1 MTVPERPAPRAAP
14 PLAATLTALA
24 LLAVLASGAGHPAR
38 AQQGAQQ
45 GQQGTPDPEAM
56 RRTQEERD
64 RRAQNL
70 KQVEEALAAS
80 AGNRA
85 ALEAEIAS
93 IGSDRAKL
101 SAALLDA
108 GRQAQA
114 TEDRLN
120 RLEERLRSLTESD
133 AAIRKSLEGRRA
145 VIAEILAALQRMGRR
160 PPPAV
165 LVRPEDVLAAIRT
178 SMLLGAVVPELRG
191 EAETLAG
198 DLAELVRVRGLIA
211 ADRESLRKDL
221 TGWAAERQRIDA
233 LIAARRSRQVQV
245 EADLTAE
252 RQKSAELGSQA
263 KTLKDLVD
271 RMEGELSSARRAA
284 DEVRAA
290 AERQQRAIQEK
301 FAAAAA
307 RDPARLT
314 PKVKFA
320 EARGDLPRPVSG
332 TLLRGFNQPD
342 GQGGT
347 TRGISLRTRTKAV
360 VSSPADGWVSFA
372 GPFRSYGRLLIINAG
387 DGYYLLLAGMDQINV
402 EVGQF
407 VLAGE
412 PVAVMGEGS
421 GSPASASPSV
431 TQAASQRDDD
441 RGDPVLYVE
450 FRKDGGSIDP
460 EPWWARSSSEKVR
473 G

>member
-1 MTVPERPAPRAAP
+1 MRAPVSADPRPTTRTATPAA
-14 PLAATLTALA
+14 LLMALA
-24 LLAVLASGAGHPAR
+24 CLAGGLALPAR
-38 AQQGAQQ
+38 AQT
-45 GQQGTPDPEAM
+45 TPDPEAM

-64 RRAQNL
+64 RRAQSL
-70 KQVEEALAAS
+70 KQIEEALAAS
-80 AGNRA
+80 SGNRA
-85 ALEAEIAS
+85 ALESEISA
-93 IGSDRAKL
+93 IGSDRTKL

-114 TEDRLN
+114 TEDRMN
-120 RLEERLRSLTESD
+120 RLEERLRALTDSD
-133 AAIRKSLEGRRA
+133 AAIRKSLEARRA

-178 SMLLGAVVPELRG
+178 SMMLGAVVPELRG
-191 EAETLAG
+191 EADTLAG
-198 DLAELVRVRGLIA
+198 DLTELVRVRGLIA
-211 ADRESLRKDL
+211 ADREALKKDL
-221 TGWAAERQRIDA
+221 AGWAAERQRLDA
-233 LIAARRSRQVQV
+233 LIAARRSRQAEV
-245 EADLTAE
+245 ETSLTAE
-252 RQKSAELGSQA
+252 RQKSAELGAQA
-263 KTLKDLVD
+263 KSLKELVE
-271 RMEGELSSARRAA
+271 RMESELSSARRAA
-284 DEVRAA
+284 DAVRAA
-290 AERQQRAIQEK
+290 AEREQRAIQDK
-301 FAAAAA
+301 FAAASA
-307 RDPARLT
+307 RDPARLA
-314 PKVKFA
+314 PKVKFT

-332 TLLRGFNQPD
+332 TLVRGFNQPD

-347 TRGISLRTRTKAV
+347 TRGISLRTRARAV

-421 GSPASASPSV
+421 GSPASTPANV
-431 TQAASQRDDD
+431 TQAASQKDDD
-441 RGDPVLYVE
+441 RIDPVLYVE

>member
-1 MTVPERPAPRAAP
+1 MSADTRSATI
-14 PLAATLTALA
+14 LAAIKPAILPAALLMALA
-24 LLAVLASGAGHPAR
+24 SLAGGLVLPVF
-38 AQQGAQQ
+38 AQT
-45 GQQGTPDPEAM
+45 TPDPETM

-64 RRAQNL
+64 RRAQSL
-70 KQVEEALAAS
+70 RQIEEALAAS
-80 AGNRA
+80 ASSRT
-85 ALEAEIAS
+85 ALEAEVAA
-93 IGSDRAKL
+93 IGSDRTKL

-114 TEDRLN
+114 TEDRMN
-120 RLEERLRSLTESD
+120 RLEERLRALTESD
-133 AAIRKSLEGRRA
+133 AAIRKSLDARRA

-178 SMLLGAVVPELRG
+178 SMMLGAVVPELRG
-191 EAETLAG
+191 EADTLAG

-211 ADRESLRKDL
+211 ADREALKKDL
-221 TGWAAERQRIDA
+221 AGWAAERQRLDA
-233 LIAARRSRQVQV
+233 LIAARRSRQAQV
-245 EADLTAE
+245 ESSLTAE
-252 RQKSAELGSQA
+252 RQKSAELGAQA
-263 KTLKDLVD
+263 KSLKDLVD

-290 AERQQRAIQEK
+290 AEREQRAIQEK
-301 FAAAAA
+301 FAAAGA
-307 RDPARLT
+307 RDPARLA

-332 TLLRGFNQPD
+332 ALLRGFNQPD

-347 TRGISLRTRTKAV
+347 TRGISLRARPKAV

-421 GSPASASPSV
+421 GTPASTPPNV

-441 RGDPVLYVE
+441 RSDPVLYVE

-460 EPWWARSSSEKVR
+460 EPWWAKSSSEKVR